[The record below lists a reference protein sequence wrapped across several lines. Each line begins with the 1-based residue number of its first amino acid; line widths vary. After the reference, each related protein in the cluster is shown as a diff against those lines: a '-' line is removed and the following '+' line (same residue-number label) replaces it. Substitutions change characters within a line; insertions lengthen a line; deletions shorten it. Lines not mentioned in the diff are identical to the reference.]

1 MSDMKY
7 DLISIGAHPDDVEV
21 GTGGVLIDLNR
32 RGYKTGI
39 VYLTKGEMGT
49 GGTVEIRAEE
59 AARAAKVMGSDLI
72 ETFDWGDC
80 GLFDTNDRRIELA
93 GLIRKYRPEMILT
106 PYPHVGHG
114 KRQSHPDHVAAGQIT
129 INAANFATLKKMPIE
144 GEPHRVKQVFHYFL
158 PPGLAPNF
166 VVDITEHFDRW
177 IEALKCHESQFLNPE
192 KSRDYIW
199 SLETMARAFGQQ
211 AGCKYGQGFYNV
223 EPIRIADI
231 FDLVKKN

>member
-1 MSDMKY
+1 MSDSKY

-21 GTGGVLIDLNR
+21 GTGGVLIDLNQ

-49 GGTVEIRAEE
+49 GGTVEIRAKE
-59 AARAAKVMGSDLI
+59 AAKAAKVMGSDLI

-80 GLFDTNDRRIELA
+80 GLFDTNDRRMELA
-93 GLIRKYRPEMILT
+93 ALIRKYRPEILLT
-106 PYPHVGHG
+106 PYPHIGHG

-144 GEPHRVKQVFHYFL
+144 GEPHRVKQIFHYFL
-158 PPGLAPNF
+158 PPGMAANF
-166 VVDITEHFDRW
+166 VVDITSHFENW
-177 IEALKCHESQFLNPE
+177 LEALKCHESQFLNPE

-223 EPIRIADI
+223 EPIRIVDI
-231 FDLVKKN
+231 FDLVKKE